1 MQMFAI
7 IIFILILGVLVLIHE
22 LGHFIVARRN
32 GITAHEF
39 GFGFPPRVFGV
50 YQDNKGKWK
59 FVRGG
64 RDVETKNTIYSL
76 NWFPIGGFVKIKGED
91 GSGQKD
97 KDSFANKS
105 AWTRIKV
112 LLAGVAMNF
121 ILAWVFFSVGFMFGT
136 YQEVVDENSPYS
148 KILIN
153 TVEDNSPAQ
162 QMGLKLGDELILGRD
177 GDEVIFENVR
187 QVQEFIGGHKGEE
200 ILLRVRRG
208 NDQLDLSGSPREK
221 TAEGQGLLGIGL
233 AEVQTVRYGFFES
246 FYRGLLEMKNVFIL
260 MAVTIKELF
269 MGKNAGVDV
278 TGIIGIAV
286 YTGQIIPLGIV
297 QILRFAAILSINLG
311 IINALPFPALDGGRV
326 LFILIEKIK
335 GSPVSEKV
343 EQAFHTIGFM
353 LLIILMVVVT
363 FNDFIRFE
371 IVDKIRGI
379 F

>member
-1 MQMFAI
+1 MAI
-7 IIFILILGVLVLIHE
+7 LIFILILGVLVLIHE
-22 LGHFIVARRN
+22 LGHFVVAKRN

-50 YQDNKGKWK
+50 YKSDKGKWK
-59 FVRGG
+59 FVRGSK
-64 RDVETKNTIYSL
+64 DVETKNTIYSL

-91 GSGQKD
+91 GSGQNE

-112 LLAGVAMNF
+112 LLAGVIMNF
-121 ILAWVFFSVGFMFGT
+121 VLAWVFFSAGFMIGT
-136 YQEVVDENSPYS
+136 YQEVVDGNTQDS

-153 TVEDNSPAQ
+153 MVAEGSPAE
-162 QMGLKLGDELILGRD
+162 QMGIRLGDELVSG
-177 GDEVIFENVR
+177 GNGGEVVFGNVKD
-187 QVQEFIGGHKGEE
+187 VQDFINNHKGEE
-200 ILLRVRRG
+200 IALTVLRGEENLELRG
-208 NDQLDLSGSPREK
+208 TPRTETVESQGS
-221 TAEGQGLLGIGL
+221 LGIGL
-233 AEVQTVRYGFFES
+233 AEVRKVRYGFFQS
-246 FYRGLLEMKNVFIL
+246 LYYGLLEMKNVFIL
-260 MAVTIKELF
+260 MLITIKELF
-269 MGKNAGVDV
+269 VGKTGGVDV

-343 EQAFHTIGFM
+343 EQAFHTVGFM

-363 FNDFIRFE
+363 FKDFIRFD
-371 IVDKIRGI
+371 IVDKIKGV